1 MGNRVESILEIKDSC
16 ATSEQLL
23 RSYAFARYLKIYK
36 KEYLEDLEKKGEKH
50 SQEAKQKIE
59 LINNLTLK
67 DILQIFE
74 REAKGA
80 ELERD
85 RAIVRFLD
93 GCYHHFR
100 NKSFS
105 RLVRMNND
113 VVTSGSESQKT
124 FKTKI
129 SDKAENL
136 SELIITTR
144 RKLLDR
150 VGLGH
155 GVSRS
160 HGLDASPNVTAGE
173 ISGHFGSIWST
184 ILHP

>member
-1 MGNRVESILEIKDSC
+1 MINFYYLKIMGIRVESILEIKDSC

-136 SELIITTR
+136 SELIIATR

-150 VGLGH
+150 VGLLSLIH
-155 GVSRS
+155 
-160 HGLDASPNVTAGE
+160 
-173 ISGHFGSIWST
+173 I
-184 ILHP
+184 